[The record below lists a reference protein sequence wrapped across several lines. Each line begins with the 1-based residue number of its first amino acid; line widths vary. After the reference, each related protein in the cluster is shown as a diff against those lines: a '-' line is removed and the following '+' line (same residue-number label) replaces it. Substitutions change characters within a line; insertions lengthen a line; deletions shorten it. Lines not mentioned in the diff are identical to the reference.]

1 MIVRQVRQVMSDET
15 LSITAA
21 LPSEDP
27 SGRTSACSF
36 RTVVEREIA
45 PGVPEFI
52 GHYRILRL
60 VAQGGMGAVYEAEQE
75 KPHRVVALKVIKPGY
90 ANEEMTRRFEMES
103 QALGR
108 LHHPGIAQIYEAGSA
123 ETPFGVQPYFAME
136 FIEGLSLVA
145 FAAEHKLDARARL
158 HLLASISDAVHHA
171 HQRGLIHRDLKPS
184 NILVE
189 GNGQPKILDFGI
201 ARITDSDSQATRETN
216 VGQLIGTLPYM
227 SPEQMMA
234 DPFEIDIRCDVYSL
248 GVILYE
254 LLAGELPF
262 DLNRKAIH
270 QAVQVIREQEPTRL
284 SSVNRIYRGDI
295 ETIVAKAL
303 EKQKS
308 RRYDS
313 AANLAADIR
322 RFLNDEPITARP
334 PSTAYQLQKFAQRHR
349 ALVMGIAAVFVVLIA
364 GIVASSIESV
374 RAKRAEVTAR
384 QAELE
389 ERTERD
395 RAITAEK
402 NANDERDRAVTA
414 DRAATE
420 ARDRA
425 VKAEAHAKQE
435 RDVAVLQKRRADT
448 ETATAKAINDFLTTD
463 LLAQASA
470 VGQGRNAKADPDIKV
485 RTVLDRAAGRIA
497 GRFNGRPQVEGAIEA
512 TIGTTYWHLGIY
524 PQAKQHLAR
533 ALELDRAVLG
543 PADSVT
549 LSVATTL
556 GEAYRSAGNYAEAE
570 TLLGDSYKTSL
581 RSRGPDDPQ
590 TLNAERALASVYV
603 AESKYAKAEP
613 MLSDLLQ
620 RSRRVLGKDS
630 ENTIDSTDVLARVY
644 FMRSKLPDAERLLTD
659 MISIQTRVFGPE
671 HPYTVRTMN
680 NLAVLYQREHRN
692 EAAEGLYA
700 KVIDIE
706 RRVDGPTHPETLNA
720 LNNLA
725 VLYSVEGKYT
735 EAAPMYQNVL
745 QQWRLQ
751 LGAEHPRTLAVMSNL
766 AVLHQGQ
773 HDLAEAETLARQV
786 LEIRTRV
793 LGAEHSD
800 TLQSQIILGSIL
812 EEEGKYAEAD
822 PLFARVIAVRQRVLG
837 PRNPDTLD
845 TVVYLAELRIDQARY
860 VEAEAMLRGCLEI
873 QKQTMP
879 SEYRRYLTESL
890 LGASLAG
897 EHKYEE
903 AEPLL
908 VGSYEGMEQNAA
920 SVSDLSRQKLR
931 KTGELIV
938 KFYAEWNKPQKSD
951 EWRQILAKDNPASF
965 NRVGVSQH

>member
-1 MIVRQVRQVMSDET
+1 MSEET
-15 LSITAA
+15 LTTAT
-21 LPSEDP
+21 PHPEDD
-27 SGRTSACSF
+27 SGGTSAY
-36 RTVVEREIA
+36 VYAEVGPA
-45 PGVPEFI
+45 VPGVPEFI

-75 KPHRVVALKVIKPGY
+75 KPHRIVALKVIRPGY
-90 ANEEMTRRFEMES
+90 ATEEMTRRFELES

-136 FIEGLSLVA
+136 FIDGVSLVA
-145 FAAEHKLDARARL
+145 YADQHKLDARARL
-158 HLLASISDAVHHA
+158 RLLASICDAVHHA

-184 NILVE
+184 NVIVDA
-189 GNGQPKILDFGI
+189 NGQPKILDFGI

-216 VGQLIGTLPYM
+216 VGQLVGTLPYM
-227 SPEQMMA
+227 SPEQVMA
-234 DPFEIDIRCDVYSL
+234 DPFEIDIRCDVYAL

-254 LLAGELPF
+254 LLVGELPF

-270 QAVQVIREQEPTRL
+270 QAAQIIREQEPTRL
-284 SSVNRIYRGDI
+284 SSLNRFYRGDI
-295 ETIVAKAL
+295 ETIVAKTL

-334 PSTAYQLQKFAQRHR
+334 PSTAYQLQKFARRHR
-349 ALVMGIAAVFVVLIA
+349 ALVIGIAAVFIVLVA

-374 RAKRAEVTAR
+374 RARRAEVTAR
-384 QAELE
+384 EAEVQ

-395 RAITAEK
+395 RAVTAEK
-402 NANDERDRAVTA
+402 NANEERDRAVTA
-414 DRAATE
+414 DHAATE

-425 VKAEAHAKQE
+425 VKAEVQAKRE
-435 RDVAVLQKRRADT
+435 RDTAVLEKRRADT

-470 VGQGRNAKADPDIKV
+470 IGQGPNAKADPDIKV

-497 GRFNGRPQVEGAIEA
+497 GRFNGRPQVEGSIES

-524 PQAKQHLAR
+524 PEAKQHLAR
-533 ALELDRAVLG
+533 ALELDRTALG
-543 PADSVT
+543 HDDPVT
-549 LSVATTL
+549 LSVGTTL
-556 GEAYRSAGNYAEAE
+556 GEAYRSAGNYAESEA
-570 TLLGDSYKTSL
+570 LLGDTYQTSL

-613 MLSDLLQ
+613 MLSDLLE
-620 RSRRVLGKDS
+620 RSRRVLGSDS
-630 ENTIDSTDVLARVY
+630 ENTLDATDVLARVY
-644 FMRSKLPDAERLLTD
+644 FMRSKFPDAERLLKD

-671 HPYTVRTMN
+671 HPFTVNTMN
-680 NLAVLYQREHRN
+680 NLAVLYQQEQRYED
-692 EAAEGLYA
+692 AERLYV

-706 RRVDGPTHPETLNA
+706 RRVEGPTHPQTLNA

-725 VLYSVEGKYT
+725 VLYAVEGKYT
-735 EAAPMYQNVL
+735 EAAPIYENVL
-745 QQWRLQ
+745 QQWRQQ
-751 LGAEHPRTLAVMSNL
+751 LGPEHPRTLAVMQNL

-773 HDLAEAETLARQV
+773 HDLAGAETLSRRV
-786 LEIRTRV
+786 VEMRTRA

-800 TLQSQIILGSIL
+800 TLQSQNTLARIL

-822 PLFARVIAVRQRVLG
+822 PLFTRVIGVRQRVLG
-837 PRNPDTLD
+837 PRNSVTLD
-845 TVVYLAELRIDQARY
+845 AVANLGELRVDEARY
-860 VEAEAMLRGCLEI
+860 PEAEATLRSCLDI

-879 SEYRRYLTESL
+879 SDYRRYWTQTL

-897 EHKYEE
+897 EQKYEE

-908 VGSYEGMEQNAA
+908 VGGYDGMKQNAA
-920 SVSDLSRQKLR
+920 SVSDLSRQKLQ
-931 KTGELIV
+931 KAGELVV
-938 KFYAEWNKPQKSD
+938 KLYAEWNKPDKAD
-951 EWRQILAKDNPASF
+951 EWRQVLAK
-965 NRVGVSQH
+965 R